1 MAFNIETS
9 EPVVKRLSAEGIVF
23 TVTYTKAQSPNLVL
37 NYRSNYGHTEA
48 EVSGGGSECKSKYA
62 ISLNGSKIIEKE
74 FDPEKILLKD
84 LLYTVAEC
92 AGDLDQSI
100 EDFNE
105 DIERLTD

>member
-1 MAFNIETS
+1 MAFNIETV
-9 EPVVKRLSAEGIVF
+9 ETVVKQLAAEGIVF
-23 TVTYTKAQSPNLVL
+23 TVIHDKSPDIHI
-37 NYRSNYGHTEA
+37 NYRANYDHAEA
-48 EVSGGGSECKSKYA
+48 DVHEGGKDGKPNYEIY
-62 ISLNGSKIIEKE
+62 LNGRKVIEQE

-105 DIERLTD
+105 DIERITD

>member
-1 MAFNIETS
+1 MAFNIETV
-9 EPVVKRLSAEGIVF
+9 EAVVKQLAAEGMVF
-23 TVTYTKAQSPNLVL
+23 TVICDKSPDINIHYRA
-37 NYRSNYGHTEA
+37 NYDHADAYVHE
-48 EVSGGGSECKSKYA
+48 SGKDGKPDYEIY
-62 ISLNGSKIIEKE
+62 LNGRKVIEQE

-92 AGDLDQSI
+92 TGDLDQSI

>member
-1 MAFNIETS
+1 MAFNIETV
-9 EPVVKRLSAEGIVF
+9 EAVVKQLAAEGMVF
-23 TVTYTKAQSPNLVL
+23 TVICDKSPDINIHYRT
-37 NYRSNYGHTEA
+37 NYDHADAYVHE
-48 EVSGGGSECKSKYA
+48 SGKDGKPDYEIY
-62 ISLNGSKIIEKE
+62 LNGRKVIEQE

-92 AGDLDQSI
+92 TGDLDQSI

>member
-1 MAFNIETS
+1 MAFNIETV
-9 EPVVKRLSAEGIVF
+9 ETVVKQLDAEGIVF
-23 TVTYTKAQSPNLVL
+23 TVICDKSPDINIHYRA
-37 NYRSNYGHTEA
+37 NYDHADAYVHE
-48 EVSGGGSECKSKYA
+48 SGKDGKPDYEIY
-62 ISLNGSKIIEKE
+62 LNGRKVIEQE

-92 AGDLDQSI
+92 TGDLDQSI

>member
-1 MAFNIETS
+1 MAFNIEA
-9 EPVVKRLSAEGIVF
+9 VKTIVKQLAAEGIVF
-23 TVTYTKAQSPNLVL
+23 TVTYDKSPDINIHYRA
-37 NYRSNYGHTEA
+37 NYDHAEAYVHEGGKDGKPNYEI
-48 EVSGGGSECKSKYA
+48 Y
-62 ISLNGSKIIEKE
+62 LNGCKIIEQK
-74 FDPEKILLKD
+74 FDLDKIFLKD

>member
-1 MAFNIETS
+1 MAFNIETV
-9 EPVVKRLSAEGIVF
+9 EPVVKQLAAEGIVF
-23 TVTYTKAQSPNLVL
+23 TVICDKYPDINIHYRA
-37 NYRSNYGHTEA
+37 NYDHADAYVHE
-48 EVSGGGSECKSKYA
+48 SGKDGKPDYEIY
-62 ISLNGSKIIEKE
+62 LNGRKVIEQE

-92 AGDLDQSI
+92 TGDLDQSI

>member
-1 MAFNIETS
+1 MAFNIETV
-9 EPVVKRLSAEGIVF
+9 ETVVKQLAAEGIVF
-23 TVTYTKAQSPNLVL
+23 TVINDKSPDINIHYRA
-37 NYRSNYGHTEA
+37 NYDHTEA
-48 EVSGGGSECKSKYA
+48 YVHEGGKDGKPNYE
-62 ISLNGSKIIEKE
+62 IFLNGRKIIEQE

>member
-1 MAFNIETS
+1 MAFNIETV
-9 EPVVKRLSAEGIVF
+9 ETVVKQLAAEGIVF
-23 TVTYTKAQSPNLVL
+23 TVICDKSPDINIH
-37 NYRSNYGHTEA
+37 YRANYGHADAYVHE
-48 EVSGGGSECKSKYA
+48 SGKDGKPDYEIY
-62 ISLNGSKIIEKE
+62 LNGRKVIEQE

-92 AGDLDQSI
+92 TGDLDQSI

>member
-1 MAFNIETS
+1 MH
-9 EPVVKRLSAEGIVF
+9 EGG
-23 TVTYTKAQSPNLVL
+23 KEGKPNYEIYL
-37 NYRSNYGHTEA
+37 NER
-48 EVSGGGSECKSKYA
+48 
-62 ISLNGSKIIEKE
+62 KIIEKE

>member
-1 MAFNIETS
+1 MAFNIEEVET
-9 EPVVKRLSAEGIVF
+9 VVKRLAEEGIVF
-23 TVTYTKAQSPNLVL
+23 TVISKETPNIVIHYRA
-37 NYRSNYGHTEA
+37 NYDHTEA
-48 EVSGGGSECKSKYA
+48 HVHEGGKDGKPNYEIY
-62 ISLNGSKIIEKE
+62 LNGCKIIEKE

>member
-1 MAFNIETS
+1 MAFNIETV
-9 EPVVKRLSAEGIVF
+9 ETVVKQLAAEGIVF
-23 TVTYTKAQSPNLVL
+23 TVICDKSPDSNIHSRA
-37 NYRSNYGHTEA
+37 NYDHADSYVHE
-48 EVSGGGSECKSKYA
+48 SGKDGKPDYEIY
-62 ISLNGSKIIEKE
+62 LNGRKVIEQE

-92 AGDLDQSI
+92 TGDLDQSI